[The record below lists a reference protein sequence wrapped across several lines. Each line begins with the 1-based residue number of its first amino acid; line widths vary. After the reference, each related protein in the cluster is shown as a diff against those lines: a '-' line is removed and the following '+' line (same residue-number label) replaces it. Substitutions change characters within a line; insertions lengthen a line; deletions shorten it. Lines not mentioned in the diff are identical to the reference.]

1 MDSAREIEH
10 LLYLYAERIDDGD
23 FAGVGAL
30 FEHGAF
36 FGVRGAAA
44 VQALYE
50 ATTRR
55 HPVPG
60 RDGPGT
66 PRTQHLVS
74 NVVVEVDDEAGTAA
88 SRSRFQV
95 LQATETLP
103 LQVVAAGRY
112 RDTFHRVDGTWWFRS
127 READVDLL
135 GDVSQHLL
143 PGALPEG

>member
-1 MDSAREIEH
+1 MDSAREVEH
-10 LLYLYAERIDDGD
+10 LLHTYADRIDAGD

-30 FEHGAF
+30 FAHGSV

-50 ATTRR
+50 STTRR

-66 PRTQHLVS
+66 PRTQHVVT
-74 NVVVEVDDEAGTAA
+74 NVVVDVDEEAGTATC
-88 SRSRFQV
+88 RSRFQV

-112 RDTFHRVDGTWWFRS
+112 RDTFHRVDGAWWFRT
-127 READVDLL
+127 REAHVDLL

-143 PGALPEG
+143 PGALP

>member
-10 LLYLYAERIDDGD
+10 LLYAYAERIDDGD

-36 FGVRGAAA
+36 FGVAGREA
-44 VQALYE
+44 VPRLYE
-50 ATTRR
+50 QTTRR

-74 NVVVEVDDEAGTAA
+74 NPITEVDEAAGTATC
-88 SRSRFQV
+88 RSRFQV
-95 LQATETLP
+95 LQATDTLP
-103 LQVVAAGRY
+103 LQPIVAGRY
-112 RDTFHRVDGTWWFRS
+112 RDTFHRVDGTWWFRT

-143 PGALPEG
+143 PGALG